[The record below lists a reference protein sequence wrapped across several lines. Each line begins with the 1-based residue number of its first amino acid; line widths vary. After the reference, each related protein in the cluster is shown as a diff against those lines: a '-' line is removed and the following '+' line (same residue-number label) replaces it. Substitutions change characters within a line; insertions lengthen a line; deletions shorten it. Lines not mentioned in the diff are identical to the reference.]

1 MRPLPE
7 RIKKALPGLSRF
19 LADPRERKQFGQD
32 FIEALQREIG
42 CEAISIW
49 LPITE
54 PGCLEAV
61 AARGY
66 KEAYLS
72 HKYYLNQDDAFLT
85 SYVGR
90 RGVAIN
96 KSDRELKASRDRG
109 ELPYSSR
116 CGLYLKGG
124 ARNLMAIPLLYSAQV
139 GGVIKFEGKNG
150 TTDRQRFPESD
161 FLFAQAL
168 ATCMGVGDRQR
179 LRGELW
185 SRWIDVARSVHHK
198 GNDATLQAA
207 AILLT
212 EQIRTECASIFV
224 RSGELLKYAAGIGY
238 TKAYEQQEYSLKGRP
253 DSFTAYV
260 ARMGR
265 PVRMW
270 EKDILATI
278 GTPGEIPYKGA
289 CAKNIKT
296 GSFRNILSVPI
307 ISGDGQ
313 CDAVVKLENKLPS
326 HDMFDEVDEWVCEEF
341 AKRELGRLLHHD
353 NVLTPGYLLLVK
365 NLGQPIIPITADRL
379 IKAKELKDKHD
390 VITRKDMFHYCGFTH
405 GEQLARALKKAE
417 KKLAAGPIPV
427 GGEAKSS
434 MPGKRLRREISTGR
448 L

>member
-19 LADPRERKQFGQD
+19 LAAPRERKQFGQD
-32 FIEALQREIG
+32 FVEALQREIG

-116 CGLYLKGG
+116 CGLYLKSG
-124 ARNLMAIPLLYSAQV
+124 ARNLMAIPLSYSAQV

-168 ATCMGVGDRQR
+168 AACIGVAERQR
-179 LRGELW
+179 LRGDLW
-185 SRWIDVARSVHHK
+185 SRWIDVARNAHHK
-198 GNDATLQAA
+198 GSDAMLQAA
-207 AILLT
+207 STLLT
-212 EQIRTECASIFV
+212 EQIRTECASIFI
-224 RSGELLKYAAGIGY
+224 RSGEVLKYAAGIGY
-238 TKAYEQQEYSLKGRP
+238 TKAYEKQEYSLKGKP

-260 ARMGR
+260 ARMAR

-270 EKDILATI
+270 EKDILATM
-278 GTPGEIPYKGA
+278 GTPSEIPYKGA

-296 GSFRNILSVPI
+296 GSFRNILGVPI
-307 ISGDGQ
+307 ISDGDGQ
-313 CDAVVKLENKLPS
+313 CVAVVKLENKLPT

-341 AKRELGRLLHHD
+341 ATRELGRLLHHD
-353 NVLTPGYLLLVK
+353 NVFTPGFLLLVG
-365 NLGQPIIPITADRL
+365 NLGQPVTPITAERL
-379 IKAKELKDKHD
+379 IKARDVKATHD
-390 VITRKDMFHYCGFTH
+390 IITRKDMLHYCGFTH

-417 KKLAAGPIPV
+417 KELATRTGRIEGDP
-427 GGEAKSS
+427 KSS
-434 MPGKRLRREISTGR
+434 IVKKGPGART
-448 L
+448 